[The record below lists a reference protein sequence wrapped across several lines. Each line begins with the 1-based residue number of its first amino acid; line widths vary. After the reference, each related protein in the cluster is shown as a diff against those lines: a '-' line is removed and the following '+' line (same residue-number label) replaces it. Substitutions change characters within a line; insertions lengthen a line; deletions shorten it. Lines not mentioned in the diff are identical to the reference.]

1 VEVASAAVRNLADP
15 GDFVMMV
22 KDFSGVEM
30 KLAGEQ
36 HAHNQGM
43 HPEPKPVFPP
53 ASHFVESTLPW
64 IGPKLPLTIDNTKK
78 AAI

>member
-1 VEVASAAVRNLADP
+1 VRNLADH
-15 GDFVMMV
+15 GVFVMMV

-43 HPEPKPVFPP
+43 QPEPEPVFPP
-53 ASHFVESTLPW
+53 ASHFVNSAFPW
-64 IGPKLPLTIDNTKK
+64 IGPKPP
-78 AAI
+78 A